1 MIRKTALLITGTIAG
16 VVGVVS
22 YNPPQLIASIDPAG
36 TTPAPQESTQTSM
49 QSPAQ
54 PAPTAS
60 TTKKASTKNSSAT
73 SQSQNK
79 NSTPQE
85 ATTSPAPTA
94 STTKKASTKNSSA
107 TSQSQNQNSTT
118 QEATTSPAPVAT
130 TKQSSGITGNF
141 KGDTSQTRWG
151 PVQVEIVVTNGK
163 ITDVKTLQYP
173 NGDRRSLSI
182 SSKII
187 PWLQEETLQ
196 IQSANIS
203 GISGATY
210 TSMGFKDSL
219 ASALQKAGL

>member
-1 MIRKTALLITGTIAG
+1 MIRKTALLVTGTIAG

-22 YNPPQLIASIDPAG
+22 YNPPQLNASIAPAG
-36 TTPAPQESTQTSM
+36 TTPTPQESTQTST

-60 TTKKASTKNSSAT
+60 TTKKASTKNSST
-73 SQSQNK
+73 
-79 NSTPQE
+79 
-85 ATTSPAPTA
+85 
-94 STTKKASTKNSSA
+94 
-107 TSQSQNQNSTT
+107 TSQSQNQNTAT
-118 QEATTSPAPVAT
+118 QEATSSPAPVAT
-130 TKQSSGITGNF
+130 TKQSSGITGTF

-173 NGDRRSLSI
+173 NGDRKSLNI
-182 SSKII
+182 SNQVI

-196 IQSANIS
+196 VQSANIS

-210 TSMGFKDSL
+210 TSMGFQNSL